1 MLKQWW
7 NDPAPAARVPGAAAV
22 PGVRG
27 GGALELSEDDLE
39 SVVGGL
45 ERIFVPPASTP
56 ADGAD

>member
-7 NDPAPAARVPGAAAV
+7 NDPAPAARTPAAV
-22 PGVRG
+22 PGITG
-27 GGALELSEDDLE
+27 GGGLELSDDELE

-45 ERIFVPPASTP
+45 ERIFVPPAGTA